1 MRKHFRKIVWGGH
14 VKWSHR
20 FDYTIMA
27 FIMLSMIT
35 MSLETLPGISPSTIL
50 IFNGLELLIV
60 IVFTA
65 EYMLRIWTAEK
76 PFKYIFSFIGIIDLI
91 AIVPFWFATGINLQ
105 GARAFRLIRMIRVLK
120 ILRYMSALRRLEKA
134 IRLVQEELIVFAIL
148 AAIIIFVTSVGIY
161 QFEHEAQPEAFPS
174 IPHSV
179 WFSIVSLTAVGYG
192 DVTPI
197 TMGGKIFTSLILI
210 IGLAIVAI
218 PTALIVSGL
227 TRAKIEQDLEDNNQP
242 KSKQSSDTK
251 MDID

>member
-1 MRKHFRKIVWGGH
+1 MRQHFRKIVWGGH

-27 FIMLSMIT
+27 LIVLSMIT
-35 MSLETLPGISPSTIL
+35 MSLETLPSISPAAILAFNTIEV
-50 IFNGLELLIV
+50 FIV
-60 IVFTA
+60 VVFTI
-65 EYMLRIWTAEK
+65 EYILRIWTAEK
-76 PFKYIFSFIGIIDLI
+76 PLKYMFSFLGIVDLV
-91 AIVPFWFATGINLQ
+91 AIIPFWLATGVNLQ

-120 ILRYMSALRRLEKA
+120 ILRYMSALKRLERA
-134 IRLVQEELIVFAIL
+134 IKLVQEELIVFGIL
-148 AAIIIFVTSVGIY
+148 AVIIIFVTSVGIY

-197 TMGGKIFTSLILI
+197 TVGGKIFTSLILVV
-210 IGLAIVAI
+210 GLAIVAI

-227 TRAKIEQDLEDNNQP
+227 TRAKFERREKKKNAT
-242 KSKQSSDTK
+242 KSKNYTRNRY
-251 MDID
+251 

>member
-1 MRKHFRKIVWGGH
+1 MRNHFRKIIWGGH

-27 FIMLSMIT
+27 FILLSMVT

-91 AIVPFWFATGINLQ
+91 AIVPFWLATGINLQ

-192 DVTPI
+192 DVTPV
-197 TMGGKIFTSLILI
+197 TVGGKIFTSLILI
-210 IGLAIVAI
+210 IGLLIVAI

-227 TRAKIEQDLEDNNQP
+227 TRAKVETELEIGNKPNSKLNGDPEIE
-242 KSKQSSDTK
+242 
-251 MDID
+251 